1 MALNSHRASYYYCW
15 SQLLPK
21 LLVWASWDTKLN
33 WTSTNSS
40 FPFIYRSSSHSLQ
53 VSVKKPLP
61 HLPTVNH
68 QSYHIFP
75 GVATRAVNVSMYIEI
90 SVWDYLLGELN
101 YDTLYN
107 DQSTQM
113 AVYSFPY
120 TSTSIEPT
128 QGKEISEN
136 ILKVSIYY

>member
-1 MALNSHRASYYYCW
+1 
-15 SQLLPK
+15 
-21 LLVWASWDTKLN
+21 
-33 WTSTNSS
+33 
-40 FPFIYRSSSHSLQ
+40 
-53 VSVKKPLP
+53 
-61 HLPTVNH
+61 
-68 QSYHIFP
+68 
-75 GVATRAVNVSMYIEI
+75 MYIEI

-136 ILKVSIYY
+136 ILKVYIYY